1 MTKENFYLCYRNTE
15 VKNRVSS
22 EASLNN
28 DFKKRIRN
36 VHFVNTFQFL
46 EKQFWNLAQAYFT
59 IKVYAFKEK

>member
-1 MTKENFYLCYRNTE
+1 MLRNTE

-28 DFKKRIRN
+28 DLKKRIRN

-46 EKQFWNLAQAYFT
+46 EKQ
-59 IKVYAFKEK
+59 V